1 MFKLDIQGFKGICI
15 KLWSCA
21 RCMDFI
27 SSSAHLG
34 AICCISS
41 MASSF
46 KRIRI
51 IAIGLF
57 ILIIKRI
64 IAFICGNFVQMCV
77 CAVYWNERHPFFF
90 FFFALKVDLYCYSI
104 SHTNAVKHRCS
115 RVAPDSMTTV
125 CRDEEIQKKTK
136 CCSKSFLPTW
146 FTSELKVLTS
156 LAWPVVSNFT
166 TLTTQMSWI
175 ILLLLNATVW
185 P

>member
-1 MFKLDIQGFKGICI
+1 MQYVFCRILFSVLYDFIRCLWYGPVEIINYSLASKAVKYSQYDVPLCLVWDRLSFLNHQLTDSSYSRQMFKLDIQGFKGLCI

-64 IAFICGNFVQMCV
+64 IAFICGNFVQMYVYV

-90 FFFALKVDLYCYSI
+90 FLFC
-104 SHTNAVKHRCS
+104 
-115 RVAPDSMTTV
+115 P
-125 CRDEEIQKKTK
+125 
-136 CCSKSFLPTW
+136 
-146 FTSELKVLTS
+146 
-156 LAWPVVSNFT
+156 
-166 TLTTQMSWI
+166 
-175 ILLLLNATVW
+175 
-185 P
+185 